1 VIKHALIAA
10 AVLAVADGAR
20 AQAQKAQEQ
29 EQEQEQEQVQEQE
42 QPQEQS
48 PAEARSKRPR
58 APRASLPRPT
68 EADLGVPVYPGAR
81 YDGDV
86 SGGMSQPD
94 HTIWIFFSDD
104 APAKVVAFYEK
115 KTGKKASEWD
125 KDKYMIALKGASI
138 IPEHGVTVETLAG
151 NPLFPGKGKTV
162 ITVSRTRPP

>member
-1 VIKHALIAA
+1 VIKHALVAA

-29 EQEQEQEQVQEQE
+29 EQEQVQEQE
-42 QPQEQS
+42 QPEQS
-48 PAEARSKRPR
+48 PPEARSRRPR
-58 APRASLPRPT
+58 APKASLPRPS

-125 KDKYMIALKGASI
+125 KDKYMIALKGASV

-162 ITVSRTRPP
+162 ITVSRTRPSQP